1 MDDFNEK
8 DALWDL
14 LGRARPVKASPY
26 FVRKVLREVKESGRP
41 SRPQAAFLRWLIPAS
56 AFAAVV
62 IGWTASQWQHDQSV
76 AEFNEYFDTIADLP
90 SLVAQEDVSMWAETH

>member
-8 DALWDL
+8 DALWNL
-14 LGRARPVKASPY
+14 LGRAKPAKASPY
-26 FVRKVLREVKESGRP
+26 FVRKVLREVREGGRQSLP
-41 SRPQAAFLRWLIPAS
+41 LQTFFRWLIPAS

-62 IGWTASQWQHDQSV
+62 IGWTAYQWQQDQSV

-90 SLVAQEDVSMWAETH
+90 SLVAQEDLSVWVGTN

>member
-1 MDDFNEK
+1 MDEFNEK
-8 DALWDL
+8 DTLWDL
-14 LGRARPVKASPY
+14 LGRAKPVKASPY

-41 SRPQAAFLRWLIPAS
+41 GHRRSAFLRWLIPTS

-62 IGWTASQWQHDQSV
+62 MGWTAYQWQHEQSV

-90 SLVAQEDVSMWAETH
+90 SLVAQEDVSIWAETN

>member
-1 MDDFNEK
+1 MDEFNEK

-14 LGRARPVKASPY
+14 LGQAKPVKASPY
-26 FVRKVLREVKESGRP
+26 FVRKVLREVKESGRREFP
-41 SRPQAAFLRWLIPAS
+41 LKAYIRWLIPAS

-62 IGWTASQWQHDQSV
+62 MGWTAYQWQHEQAV

-90 SLVAQEDVSMWAETH
+90 SLVAQEDVSMWAETN